1 MRIERWL
8 SELILTGVLFLAGV
22 GNALELPRLFGVIT
36 RWCWELFNCGFLGFT
51 ALAVRLRLLFI
62 DNGRRL
68 ISLDNKPRPERAGSN
83 LFDSSLF
90 VRLIFD
96 WIRNELLGEAS
107 RLEIAIFLSV
117 ESRGVASSDFSFSL
131 LFRARYELFPMVFSL
146 SNNFFVGWT
155 GASWTWASA
164 LSIGRCKVGQE
175 ATKFLLNY
183 QEQPF

>member
-1 MRIERWL
+1 M
-8 SELILTGVLFLAGV
+8 
-22 GNALELPRLFGVIT
+22 
-36 RWCWELFNCGFLGFT
+36 
-51 ALAVRLRLLFI
+51 RLRLLFI

-146 SNNFFVGWT
+146 SNNFFVG
-155 GASWTWASA
+155 
-164 LSIGRCKVGQE
+164 
-175 ATKFLLNY
+175 
-183 QEQPF
+183 